1 MNSQNNFLSRTRQ
14 LIRRCS
20 CCRSEGHNISQCNNP
35 RLLNFQANIINR
47 RDELRE
53 IYSIDAND
61 KITYFETWLYGQD
74 HHLIKSFAM
83 RFCGAYSRNNLQLC
97 VSKIISQIWGIEAD
111 GFGTILPTN
120 DFIPLSVVPLS
131 VVPLSRPMSIMDV
144 ELAPL
149 DLNLAELLSIL
160 RNRYEEPNENRKF
173 EIIPI
178 LCVET
183 EELELEVKEECNICY
198 EEKKNR
204 NMVTLNCKHKF
215 CGECV
220 SQTLKKCNKF
230 KLPNCAMCREK
241 IDCIIINDNTILD
254 TLKENLL

>member
-1 MNSQNNFLSRTRQ
+1 MNNQNSFLTRTRQ

-20 CCRSEGHNISQCNNP
+20 CCRSEGHNITQCNDQ
-35 RLLNFQANIINR
+35 RLLNFQTNLINR

-53 IYSIDAND
+53 IYSIDTND

-97 VSKIISQIWGIEAD
+97 VQKIISLIWD
-111 GFGTILPTN
+111 VMTDVFGTLQPIHNYTPLPPP
-120 DFIPLSVVPLS
+120 I
-131 VVPLSRPMSIMDV
+131 SIMDV
-144 ELAPL
+144 LQYPL
-149 DLNLAELLSIL
+149 DYTELRLAEILSDL
-160 RNRYEEPNENRKF
+160 RNRHEVIDENRKF
-173 EIIPI
+173 EITTV
-178 LCVET
+178 LCVEV
-183 EELELEVKEECNICY
+183 EELETEDDCNICY
-198 EEKKNR
+198 EKIKNH

-215 CGECV
+215 CGECI

-241 IDCIIINDNTILD
+241 IDCILVNSNEVLNS
-254 TLKENLL
+254 LKENLL